1 MNDDGGTQ
9 RRVRLLVS
17 GRVQGVFF
25 RARTREEAQRL
36 AVGGWVR
43 NLPDGRVEVLAE
55 GESRAVGSLI
65 AWCRRGPRFADVSD
79 VEVIE
84 EEPGDASPSFDIRY

>member
-1 MNDDGGTQ
+1 MSNSGGPT
-9 RRVRLLVS
+9 RRARLLVS

-25 RARTREEAQRL
+25 RARTQEEAQRL
-36 AVGGWVR
+36 AIAGWVR

-55 GESRAVGSLI
+55 GESRAVASLI

-84 EEPGDASPSFDIRY
+84 EQPGDAYSSFDIRH

>member
-1 MNDDGGTQ
+1 MNNSGGPT

-36 AVGGWVR
+36 AIAGWVR

-55 GESRAVGSLI
+55 GESRAITSLI
-65 AWCRRGPRFADVSD
+65 AWCRQGPRFADVSE

-84 EEPGDASPSFDIRY
+84 EPPGNEFSSFEIRY